1 MRRAINFLTGAML
14 GALVGAVVTLLLTPA
29 SGDEL
34 RSQMQAQVDRIQ
46 LEVRKAAEA
55 RRAELEQQLAE
66 LRTPRQ

>member
-1 MRRAINFLTGAML
+1 ML